1 MSKMQAWFVPVE
13 GEPQSVLLPMKDYMR
28 HVSNTYFPGRTLDF
42 TKVRYRGRL
51 CHMAV
56 DDTGMVD
63 GLPVNPIAT
72 EAYHANCR
80 PGTVH
85 AIHGPAVIFGGLLP

>member
-1 MSKMQAWFVPVE
+1 MSKIQAWFVPVE
-13 GEPQSVLLPMKDYMR
+13 GEPQSVLLPMKDYVR
-28 HVSNTYFPGRTLDF
+28 HVGQTYFAGRTLDF
-42 TKVRYRGRL
+42 TKVRFKGRL
-51 CHMAV
+51 CTMAV

-80 PGTVH
+80 PGTVYE
-85 AIHGPAVIFGGLLP
+85 IHGPAVIFGGLLP

>member
-1 MSKMQAWFVPVE
+1 MLAWFVPVE
-13 GEPQSVLLPMKDYMR
+13 GEHQSVLLPVKDYGR
-28 HVSNTYFPGRTLDF
+28 HVGQTYFKGHTMDF
-42 TKVRYRGRL
+42 TKVRFKGRL
-51 CHMAV
+51 CTMAV
-56 DDTGMVD
+56 DDTGMCD

-72 EAYHANCR
+72 EAYHANCK